1 MEAKQIEFWEHEY
14 LEQIYYLLA
23 IDINKLIDGLNTKE
37 KIRDDWEQYIMGN
50 NLSEIATGS
59 ERIFYWLFNQLGI
72 PNSAPVGSDLFFE
85 TYNAFVHIDI
95 KTVTKSNITADF
107 NNRIII
113 GKNQNSYA
121 GKIIKHNGEFKET
134 YHPQLPTFYTI
145 NGKRKICLTYF
156 IVILNEEIEKDI
168 KTIIL
173 TCMPNGEL
181 APYYED
187 RIVNNNSIRYGPL
200 APGKNDTEA
209 RFRYIETKYFKL
221 LENKPLRTKILY
233 WDEKIALDET
243 LSNHLE
249 NLKQIYDEQKTLENG

>member
-1 MEAKQIEFWEHEY
+1 MNAEQIEFWEHEY

-37 KIRDDWEQYIMGN
+37 KIRDDWEQYIPEN

-59 ERIFYWLFNQLGI
+59 ERIFYWIFNQLGI

-85 TYNAFVHIDI
+85 TYNAFIHIDI
-95 KTVTKSNITADF
+95 KTVTRSNITSDF
-107 NNRIII
+107 NSRIII
-113 GKNQNSYA
+113 GKNQNSYK
-121 GKIIKHNGEFKET
+121 GKIIKQNGQFKEA
-134 YHPQLPTFYTI
+134 YHPQLPTFYTV
-145 NGKRKICLTYF
+145 NRKKKICLTYF
-156 IVILNEEIEKDI
+156 IVILNEEIEKNI
-168 KTIIL
+168 KNIIL

-187 RIVNNNSIRYGPL
+187 KIINNNGTHYGPL

-221 LENKPLRTKILY
+221 LKDKPLRTKILY
-233 WDEKIALDET
+233 WDERIASDED
-243 LSNHLE
+243 LSNK
-249 NLKQIYDEQKTLENG
+249 LKGLKEIYDEQQTFD